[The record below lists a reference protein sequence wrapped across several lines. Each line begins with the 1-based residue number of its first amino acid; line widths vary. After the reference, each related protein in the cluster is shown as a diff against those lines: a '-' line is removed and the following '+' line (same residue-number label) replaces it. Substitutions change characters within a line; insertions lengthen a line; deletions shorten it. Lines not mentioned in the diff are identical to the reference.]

1 MKYSFLAFLF
11 FIIFVSDLKAVTATW
26 VVNSGN
32 WDVPSNWS
40 TGVVPDATTD
50 VVITGLA
57 KNVTIP
63 SNVNALAMSIT
74 VESFAALTVSTDAS
88 LSINGSTLDALVL
101 DFDAMLTNNG
111 IINIGSSSV
120 IGRHAIAM
128 SSSSTLIN
136 QASSSININNVTEV
150 AFAMNLLAE
159 VINAGTINIG
169 STAAVNGAGFAMDNE
184 SELTNQSTGLI
195 QINNIIAGDGFY
207 MQLSDVI
214 NNGTVH
220 IGNIQPVLNRGIS
233 MELNS
238 QYSNSASATTTINN
252 ITNTASNEGV
262 ALHMSSNSSYSNN
275 GNLLIGNN
283 TAISNNGIRMLFES
297 DFNNFGTGV
306 VEINNITNVDAISMT
321 DEFTNLTNSG
331 IIRIGN
337 NSTVKRMGIFITNL
351 SSFSNS
357 TTGTLNIDNING
369 LGTSQ
374 GIGIYVNAG
383 FTNNGNINIGT
394 NSSLAQY
401 GIYVLS
407 PGALINQSSGT
418 IQINNVSNFDGISL
432 SGASAS
438 VTNNGMLHIGNLLAV
453 KSIGISL
460 FSSSNFTNN
469 GTGIITINNITN
481 TANTAGFGLFL
492 NTSTTFTNKGSLNIG
507 NISTISNLGIFVA
520 SGNFVNQNSG
530 LIQINNILTFDGI
543 YGSGVGTNISNS
555 ATIKI
560 GNLSPVKRF
569 GIYLTTSSIFQNTGG
584 SLEINNINSTAA
596 SQGYGIVLTTSSSFT
611 NNTEINIGNISNIS
625 QIGLYLGSPSTFN
638 NQASG
643 VLKISRI
650 NSFDGIQLVGSAAV
664 FNNTGQLK
672 IGEAGPITRIG
683 ILNSGGQFNNQVG
696 GLLEINNVPT
706 LDGIQVFN
714 AGASLTNNGTIH
726 IGNNSGIYRFGLL
739 LSTSGTFT
747 NSATGTL
754 TINNLLSTA
763 ANEGIAIR
771 ISSSIFTNNNL
782 VSIGNISNISRFGL
796 AMSSTSTFTNNSSGT
811 VSINRITSQSA
822 VSLQL
827 TSKLFNNGNFHIGN
841 IASVNIVGLLANGG
855 SEIYNNAG
863 ATMSINNTILSD
875 AIYVSGT
882 ATKLVNN
889 STINLGNI
897 SSIGG
902 HAINADLAALI
913 QNTAIGSINISNSAT
928 EAILLD
934 GTSTILD
941 NKGIIH
947 TQ

>member
-1 MKYSFLAFLF
+1 MKYRFPAFLF
-11 FIIFVSDLKAVTATW
+11 FIIFVTDLKAVTATW
-26 VVNSGN
+26 VVTNGN
-32 WDVPSNWS
+32 WDVPGNWS

-50 VVITGLA
+50 VIISGLA
-57 KNVTIP
+57 RNVTIP

-74 VESFAALTVSTDAS
+74 IESFAALTVSTDAS

-136 QASSSININNVTEV
+136 QASSTININNVTEV

-159 VINAGTINIG
+159 VTNAGTINIG

-184 SELTNQSTGLI
+184 SALTNQSTGLI
-195 QINNIIAGDGFY
+195 QINNILAGDGFY

-214 NNGTVH
+214 NSGTIH
-220 IGNIQPVLNRGIS
+220 IGNIHPILNRGIS

-238 QYSNSASATTTINN
+238 QFSNSSAATTTINN
-252 ITNTASNEGV
+252 VTSTSSNEGV
-262 ALHMSSNSSYSNN
+262 ALYMSSNSSCSNN

-297 DFNNFGTGV
+297 DLNNFGTGV
-306 VEINNITNVDAISMT
+306 IEINNITNVDAISMT
-321 DEFTNLTNSG
+321 DEFTNLTNVG
-331 IIRIGN
+331 TIRIGN
-337 NSTVKRMGIFITNL
+337 NSTIKRMGVFITNL
-351 SSFSNS
+351 ASFSNS
-357 TTGTLNIDNING
+357 TTGTFNIDNVNG
-369 LGTSQ
+369 LGSSQ

-418 IQINNVSNFDGISL
+418 IQINNVANFDGITL

-438 VTNNGMLHIGNLLAV
+438 VTNNGNLHIGNLLAV

-460 FSSSNFTNN
+460 FSSGSFTNN
-469 GTGIITINNITN
+469 GTGVISINNITN
-481 TANTAGFGLFL
+481 TVSSAGFAVFAGS
-492 NTSTTFTNKGSLNIG
+492 STTFTNKGSLNIG

-569 GIYLTTSSIFQNTGG
+569 GIYLTTSSIFQNTAG

-611 NNTEINIGNISNIS
+611 NNTELNIGNISNIS
-625 QIGLYLGSPSTFN
+625 QIGLYLGTPSTFN

-643 VLKISRI
+643 VLKISRVA
-650 NSFDGIQLVGSAAV
+650 SFDGIQLVGSAAI

-683 ILNSGGQFNNQVG
+683 ILNSGGQFNNQAG
-696 GLLEINNVPT
+696 GVLEINNVPT

-726 IGNNSGIYRFGLL
+726 IGNNTGIYRFGLL

-747 NSATGTL
+747 NGATGIF

-763 ANEGIAIR
+763 ANEGIALR
-771 ISSSIFTNNNL
+771 ISASVFTNNHI
-782 VSIGNISNISRFGL
+782 VKIGDISSISRFGI
-796 AMSSTSTFTNNSSGT
+796 AMSSTSTFTNNATGT
-811 VSINRITSQSA
+811 VQVNKISSQSG
-822 VSLQL
+822 VSLQS
-827 TSKLFNNGNFHIGN
+827 TSKLFNNGNFNIGN
-841 IASVNIVGLLANGG
+841 TDAINVVGLVANGG
-855 SEIYNNAG
+855 AEIYNNAG
-863 ATMSINNTILSD
+863 ATMSINNTTLAD
-875 AIYVSGT
+875 ALYVSGT

-889 STINLGNI
+889 ATINIGNI

-913 QNTAIGSINISNSAT
+913 QNTSIGTINISNSAT

-941 NKGIIH
+941 NKGLIH